1 MKLLLWKIGSGW
13 DSQYNRYNSARGM
26 ISSQGGRIT
35 DILGLD
41 VVIIPLDS
49 RVVLVGEG
57 FPLALTLNELSK
69 SSVLGCKGDSYPR

>member
-13 DSQYNRYNSARGM
+13 DSQYNRYNSARGI

-41 VVIIPLDS
+41 VVVPLDN
-49 RVVLVGEG
+49 RVVLVGGG

-69 SSVLGCKGDSYPR
+69 SSVLGGKGDSYPR